1 MKIAKLNRS
10 KPHHMFNRDRWTEI
24 FETIGKNKLRTF
36 LSGFTVSL
44 GIFIFIILFGLG
56 NGLKNTF
63 QEFFLDDASNAIFL
77 YPGKTSKPYKGF
89 KANRRIEFKNDD
101 LRDIKEN
108 FSFYLEHLTPR
119 ITRNALTRYKNQ
131 SNNYST
137 RGVAPGHQFVEKTI
151 LMKGRYI
158 NQSDISRKTKVA
170 VIGRMVALDLF
181 KSEEAIGKYIN
192 LGSSAFK
199 VVGIFQD
206 EGGDNE
212 ERNIYIPFTTRQLI
226 EKSNDKVD
234 QIILTYRK
242 ELGYLGAMGL
252 ENGLK
257 KYFKEKKSVS
267 PEDPNGFYIRNIA
280 DDLRE
285 TQQFAVVLQLIVSFV
300 GLGTLIAGII
310 GISNIMVF
318 VVKERTKE
326 LGIRKALGATPN
338 SVIKMVLQESVF
350 ITIISGYLGLIFG
363 VLVLENIGVK
373 LDKYFIKNPFIEI
386 STALMATVVLIIFGA
401 IAGYIPAKRASSIK
415 PIIALRDE

>member
-1 MKIAKLNRS
+1 
-10 KPHHMFNRDRWTEI
+10 MFNRDRWTEI

-89 KANRRIEFKNDD
+89 KANRRIEFRNDD

-137 RGVAPGHQFVEKTI
+137 RAVAPGHQFVEKTI

-170 VIGRMVALDLF
+170 VIGRMVAKDLF